1 MGPASERIA
10 FLDSLRATAII
21 MVVGV
26 HTFAYCVE
34 LPQGLKQIVSFIVH
48 TASVPVFFLVDG
60 YLFARSDLELKS
72 YRYLTY
78 VRKSLFR
85 LLVPWAVF
93 TLLYTL
99 ARYAFELNG
108 FLKVKTIVGHS
119 WQEVAISAYGS
130 VYAPQMYF
138 LFSLFLI
145 RLCSPL
151 CKQLLF
157 HKNYV
162 VMLFLFIFYYA
173 AYRLIIPFLS
183 PSLTIKGGQEPLL
196 HALWGMQFYL
206 AGIMVFI
213 TSRIVDLRK
222 LFLPFLGSLS
232 VSLLIQNTI
241 TWSGL
246 SYLIEYL
253 YILTLVLFFAFLP
266 ARVSFLDWMGRN
278 TMGIYL
284 VHTPIVLKGVS
295 LVLNRFLFHPLMAFV
310 SILIGAIVVSAG
322 IVMIINAVPYGCL
335 LFGTPYQQKDK
346 VNSPLV

>member
-1 MGPASERIA
+1 
-10 FLDSLRATAII
+10 

-26 HTFAYCVE
+26 HTLGYCME
-34 LPQGLKQIVSFIVH
+34 LPQSLKQIVSFIVH

-60 YLFARSDLELKS
+60 YLFARSDLQLKR

-93 TLLYTL
+93 TLMYTL
-99 ARYAFELNG
+99 ARYAFELTG

-119 WQEVAISAYGS
+119 WQEVAVSAYGS

-157 HKNYV
+157 NRNYF
-162 VMLFLFIFYYA
+162 VMHFLFFCYYA
-173 AYRLIIPFLS
+173 AYRLIIPFLA
-183 PSLTIKGGQEPLL
+183 PSLTIKGGQEPVL

-213 TSRIVDLRK
+213 TSGIVDLRK
-222 LFLPFLGSLS
+222 LFMPFLIALI
-232 VSLLIQNTI
+232 VVLLIQHAVAG
-241 TWSGL
+241 SGL
-246 SYLIEYL
+246 TYLVEYL
-253 YILTLVLFFAFLP
+253 YIMTLVLFFTFFP
-266 ARVSFLDWMGRN
+266 AGFSFLNWTGRN

-295 LVLNRFLFHPLMAFV
+295 LILNRFVFHPLASFA
-310 SILIGAIVVSAG
+310 SILICAFAVSAG
-322 IVMIINAVPYGCL
+322 IVMIMNAVPYGCL
-335 LFGTPYQQKDK
+335 LFGTPYHQKDK
-346 VNSPLV
+346 LRRPPA